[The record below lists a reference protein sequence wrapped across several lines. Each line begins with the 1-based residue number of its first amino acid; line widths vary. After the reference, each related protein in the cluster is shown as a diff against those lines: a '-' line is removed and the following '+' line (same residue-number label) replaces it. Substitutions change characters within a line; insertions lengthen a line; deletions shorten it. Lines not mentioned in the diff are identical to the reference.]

1 MDDGVSR
8 DQTLVT
14 GTETSSPEQ
23 VSRTRT
29 IADLVEEVG
38 SIRSQTRLLGD
49 DVAETGR
56 RARIAYQEMVERQLD
71 VRARRLAK
79 VGMLHLLGELADRG
93 FAWRDI
99 AALAGVSVPAVRR
112 WRQGETPTGDNLLR
126 VARVVALVETLRE
139 DHLVSDVA
147 SWMEMPLAQGAPLTA
162 LDLAV
167 AGRLPD
173 VVDVAAGH
181 STGESVLDLW
191 RPGWRAEFH
200 SEFEVFEAPD
210 GEPGIRPVDADDA

>member
-1 MDDGVSR
+1 MSD

-14 GTETSSPEQ
+14 GTETSSPER

-38 SIRSQTRLLGD
+38 SLRSQTRLLGD

-56 RARIAYQEMVERQLD
+56 QARATYQRMVERQLD
-71 VRARRLAK
+71 VKARRLAK
-79 VGMLHLLGELADRG
+79 AGMLRLLGGLADCG

-99 AALAGVSVPAVRR
+99 AALAGVSVSAVRR

-147 SWMEMPLAQGAPLTA
+147 SWMEMPLAQESPLTA

-191 RPGWRAEFH
+191 RPGWRAEFR

>member
-1 MDDGVSR
+1 MVDGVSR
-8 DQTLVT
+8 DETLVT
-14 GTETSSPEQ
+14 GTETSSPER
-23 VSRTRT
+23 VSLTRT

-56 RARIAYQEMVERQLD
+56 QARITYQQMVERQLD
-71 VRARRLAK
+71 VKARTLAK
-79 VGMLHLLGELADRG
+79 AGMRHLLGELADRG

-139 DHLVSDVA
+139 DHLMSDVA
-147 SWMEMPLAQGAPLTA
+147 SWMEMPLAQGTPLTA

-181 STGESVLDLW
+181 ATGESVLDLS
-191 RPGWRAEFH
+191 RPGWRAEFS

-210 GEPGIRPVDADDA
+210 GQPGIRPKDANGA